1 MFLLSPTEPLSDWC
15 QAESFCFW
23 NAQCFTQE
31 SLGLGKHLIFPR
43 KNQMSSLNLIRE
55 KLNIKDSHE
64 VVGDEVVLQQLY
76 SSY

>member
-1 MFLLSPTEPLSDWC
+1 
-15 QAESFCFW
+15 
-23 NAQCFTQE
+23 
-31 SLGLGKHLIFPR
+31 
-43 KNQMSSLNLIRE
+43 MSSLNLIRE